1 MQESNLSA
9 VRVVVV
15 YESLTGNTRKASHL
29 IVDELMA
36 AGHEASV
43 HPTYDVDLQALQ
55 QADLVVVGGWTDGL
69 FFVGQ
74 RPGRASRLRNLPALA
89 GKRAVCFVTYAL
101 DAGRTLDKLIA
112 IVEGLGATVE
122 GGMTIR
128 RDKLEEGAREFAS
141 RLEANVLT
149 G

>member
-1 MQESNLSA
+1 M
-9 VRVVVV
+9 VVI
-15 YESLTGNTRKASHL
+15 YESLTGNTRRASHL
-29 IVDELMA
+29 IADELVA
-36 AGHEASV
+36 SGHEAV
-43 HPTYDVDLQALQ
+43 VCPTTHVDLHALQ

-74 RPGRASRLRNLPALA
+74 RPGRAGRLRGLPALA

-101 DAGRTLDKLIA
+101 DAGKTLDKLVA
-112 IVEGLGATVE
+112 IVEGLGAEVE

-128 RDKLEEGAREFAS
+128 RDRIEEGARQLVS
-141 RLEANVLT
+141 RLDASVQA

>member
-1 MQESNLSA
+1 
-9 VRVVVV
+9 VRVVVI
-15 YESLTGNTRKASHL
+15 YESLTGNTRRASHL
-29 IVDELMA
+29 IADELVA
-36 AGHEASV
+36 AGHEAV
-43 HPTYDVDLQALQ
+43 VCPTTHVDLHALQ

-74 RPGRASRLRNLPALA
+74 RPGRAGRLRGLPALA

-101 DAGRTLDKLIA
+101 DAGHTLDKLVA

-128 RDKLEEGAREFAS
+128 RDKLEAGAREFAA
-141 RLEANVLT
+141 RLDANVLT

>member
-1 MQESNLSA
+1 
-9 VRVVVV
+9 VRVVVI

-29 IVDELMA
+29 IADELIA
-36 AGHEASV
+36 AGHRAV
-43 HPTYDVDLQALQ
+43 ACPTTAIDYQALHE
-55 QADLVVVGGWTDGL
+55 AEVVVVGGWTDGL

-74 RPGRASRLRNLPALA
+74 KPGRAGRIRNLPALA

-101 DAGRTLDKLIA
+101 DAGRTLEKLSA

-128 RDKLEEGAREFAS
+128 RDKLEDGARDLAA
-141 RLEANVLT
+141 RLDANVLA
-149 G
+149 

>member
-1 MQESNLSA
+1 M
-9 VRVVVV
+9 RVVVI

-29 IVDELMA
+29 IADELVA
-36 AGHEASV
+36 AGHEAV
-43 HPTYDVDLQALQ
+43 ACPTTAVDYQALHE
-55 QADLVVVGGWTDGL
+55 AEVVVIGGWTDGL

-74 RPGRASRLRNLPALA
+74 KPGRAGRLRNLPALS

-101 DAGRTLDKLIA
+101 DAGHTLEKLTA

-128 RDKLEEGAREFAS
+128 RDKLVEGARDLAA
-141 RLEANVLT
+141 RLDANVLA
-149 G
+149 

>member
-1 MQESNLSA
+1 M
-9 VRVVVV
+9 RVAIV

-29 IVDELMA
+29 IADELAA
-36 AGHEASV
+36 AGHEV
-43 HPTYDVDLQALQ
+43 TVDPTYDVDLHALQ

-101 DAGRTLDKLIA
+101 DAGKTLEKLVA
-112 IVEGLGATVE
+112 IVEGLGATVD

-128 RDKLEEGAREFAS
+128 RDKIEDGARDFAA
-141 RLEANVLT
+141 RVTANVLT